1 MNNVSWFA
9 DVDSS
14 LDPDE
19 SPMSIFEL
27 SCRMA
32 LSHYFRNHEQG
43 GVPKPEPAELDST
56 RGKVQNKI
64 YDFFGDLVHNLR

>member
-1 MNNVSWFA
+1 
-9 DVDSS
+9 
-14 LDPDE
+14 
-19 SPMSIFEL
+19 
-27 SCRMA
+27 MA